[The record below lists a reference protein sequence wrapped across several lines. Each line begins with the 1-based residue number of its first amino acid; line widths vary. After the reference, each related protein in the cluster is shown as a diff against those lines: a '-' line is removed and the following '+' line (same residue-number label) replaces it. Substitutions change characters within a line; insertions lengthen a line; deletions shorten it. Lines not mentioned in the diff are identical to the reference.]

1 MHPLSFILRFTLW
14 FAFFAIIF
22 FILPPK
28 RVYESYG
35 NLFRSSANSTFT
47 SMGEDGFTRFCAA
60 KNTEAGCVPQDA
72 VERVARLRKATEE
85 ADSLIVL
92 GARSARGSYGFIRT
106 SSQIVGYYPTALV
119 LVLFLA
125 TPILWRRRLLLGL
138 LALIPANLFIAF
150 RIYIILRAE
159 FTVPQVTES
168 KLYAQYITT
177 QFWAE
182 RLNELQSVLTREITA
197 SFVAAVFI
205 WVTVLVLSGE
215 AKRIRNL
222 FNSSGSSAKA
232 GATPIKPLR

>member
-14 FAFFAIIF
+14 FAFFAIVF
-22 FILPPK
+22 FLLPPK

-35 NLFRSSANSTFT
+35 NLFRTAANSTFK

-92 GARSARGSYGFIRT
+92 GARDARGSYGFIRT

-125 TPILWRRRLLLGL
+125 TPILWRRRLLLGFF
-138 LALIPANLFIAF
+138 ALIPANLFIAF
-150 RIYIILRAE
+150 RIYVFLRTE
-159 FTVPQVTES
+159 FTVVKVTES
-168 KLYAQYITT
+168 KQYAQYVTSP
-177 QFWAE
+177 FWLHF
-182 RLNELQSVLTREITA
+182 LNELQKVLTSQITA
-197 SFVAAVFI
+197 SFVAAVFV
-205 WVTVLVLSGE
+205 WVMVLVVSGE

-222 FNSSGSSAKA
+222 FTTSDSGAKA
-232 GATPIKPLR
+232 GANPPRPA